1 MVEAGS
7 WVVGTPDDAVAAI
20 ERLQERSGGFGGL
33 MVWANE
39 WAPRHKVRRSYE
51 LLARHVMPR
60 FQGSLA
66 GIESSNAV
74 ARRRAAI
81 TGEQRTAA
89 VEKAQRAYED
99 QQERRAPSS

>member
-1 MVEAGS
+1 M
-7 WVVGTPDDAVAAI
+7 
-20 ERLQERSGGFGGL
+20 
-33 MVWANE
+33 
-39 WAPRHKVRRSYE
+39 
-51 LLARHVMPR
+51 ARHVMPR

-99 QQERRAPSS
+99 QQERRAPSG

>member
-1 MVEAGS
+1 
-7 WVVGTPDDAVAAI
+7 
-20 ERLQERSGGFGGL
+20 

-51 LLARHVMPR
+51 LMARHVMPR

-99 QQERRAPSS
+99 QQERRAPSG

>member
-39 WAPRHKVRRSYE
+39 WAPRDKVHRSYE

-60 FQGSLA
+60 FQGSLT

-74 ARRRAAI
+74 ARARAAS

-89 VEKAQRAYED
+89 VESAQRAYE
-99 QQERRAPSS
+99 ERKAEQPSS